1 MAKKVMITDLERDL
15 LQPYDSFTARVYT
28 WGIRFASDF
37 WGVLPNNLDQIM
49 MFMNP
54 DAEFDRAKVEKAI
67 KDLYDTGLIT
77 YIGRNNFLMVV
88 VDYGNTNFIKNMKM
102 NHSLHNK
109 QSDYVVQIKQAIK
122 NGELKPYHLD
132 LPAVHFSKKVQWIEW
147 YENKELHNHSSIDPT
162 TKQTKT
168 EFDKLMYKDVYI
180 EYHKRK
186 EADDESQN
194 GLPF

>member
-1 MAKKVMITDLERDL
+1 MITDLERDL

-37 WGVLPNNLDQIM
+37 WGVLPNNLGQIM

-88 VDYGNTNFIKNMKM
+88 VDYGNTNYLELMKTKNALTTLSARQMEWKA
-102 NHSLHNK
+102 K
-109 QSDYVVQIKQAIK
+109 QRR
-122 NGELKPYHLD
+122 LK
-132 LPAVHFSKKVQWIEW
+132 K
-147 YENKELHNHSSIDPT
+147 
-162 TKQTKT
+162 
-168 EFDKLMYKDVYI
+168 
-180 EYHKRK
+180 
-186 EADDESQN
+186 
-194 GLPF
+194 

>member
-15 LQPYDSFTARVYT
+15 LLPYDSFTARVYT
-28 WGIRFASDF
+28 WGIRFACDF
-37 WGVLPNNLDQIM
+37 WGVLPNNIDQIM

-88 VDYGNTNFIKNMKM
+88 VDYGNTNYLEMMKT
-102 NHSLHNK
+102 NYTLHHK
-109 QSDYVVQIKQAIK
+109 ESDYVVQIKQAIEI
-122 NGELKPYHLD
+122 GQLRPYHLD
-132 LPAVHFSKKVQWIEW
+132 LPAVHFSKKVKWIEW
-147 YENKELHNHSSIDPT
+147 YENKELHLHST
-162 TKQTKT
+162 TNKQTKETKT
-168 EFDKLMYKDVYI
+168 ELQKLMYQDVYF

-186 EADDESQN
+186 ESDN